1 MYACR
6 SHARESAV
14 SYRFHVLGV
23 PHTISVRE
31 YSACAF
37 TQKVVRLC
45 TLLKRRGH
53 TVIHYGHE
61 DSRVECDEHVTVTKR
76 SDLETAYGD
85 WDWRKKGFPRY
96 LLDDHAYRTF
106 YRELIAAIHRRKEK
120 GDFLLCAFGG
130 NHKPVADAH
139 GDLIVCKSGIGYPNG
154 FFAPFK
160 VFKSYAILH
169 AYLGLGSVM
178 TSNNAM
184 WYDVVIPNYFDLD
197 DFDYSEEKDDYYLIV
212 GRVTS
217 AKGVHIAMQIVEFVG
232 GRLII
237 AGAGDLEGLSTRTQ
251 RPVSEYVECVGVVD
265 PGARRVLMSRAKA
278 MLLPSM
284 FVEPFCGVQ
293 KSRCCP
299 GPLSFQTTGA
309 HSLNITFTE
318 LQASDAERLNILNG
332 RRATYI

>member
-1 MYACR
+1 
-6 SHARESAV
+6 
-14 SYRFHVLGV
+14 
-23 PHTISVRE
+23 
-31 YSACAF
+31 
-37 TQKVVRLC
+37 
-45 TLLKRRGH
+45 
-53 TVIHYGHE
+53 
-61 DSRVECDEHVTVTKR
+61 
-76 SDLETAYGD
+76 
-85 WDWRKKGFPRY
+85 
-96 LLDDHAYRTF
+96 
-106 YRELIAAIHRRKEK
+106 
-120 GDFLLCAFGG
+120 
-130 NHKPVADAH
+130 
-139 GDLIVCKSGIGYPNG
+139 
-154 FFAPFK
+154 
-160 VFKSYAILH
+160 
-169 AYLGLGSVM
+169 M

-293 KSRCCP
+293 KESMLSGTPVISNDWGAFAEYNIHGVTGFRCRTFEHFEWAARNIHLIKPSTCRNWAAKNFSLERIGEMYDEYFYSVKNIFGGKGWYEPNP
-299 GPLSFQTTGA
+299 GRTQLDWLKKVMPQP
-309 HSLNITFTE
+309 
-318 LQASDAERLNILNG
+318 
-332 RRATYI
+332 